1 MFFHVAK
8 ILWVV
13 AQPSS
18 LIAIALALGAVLS
31 TRERW
36 RRLGRRLLAG
46 GLFVLL
52 VCGLSPLGELLILP
66 LENRFPRPDL
76 ARGGPIAGIIILGG
90 AIGANSNP
98 PRELAGL
105 NESAER
111 MTEAVALTRQ
121 FPDARLVFTGGSA
134 AVLAKEP
141 PESATMARLLE
152 GLGVAKE
159 RTVLESRSRDT
170 YENAAFTKLLVD
182 PRPGQRWLLVTSGWH
197 MPRAMG
203 AFRKAGFPVEPWPVD
218 YRTSGRLDLRF
229 GTSIPEGLRRV
240 DFVTREYLGLVAYYL
255 TGRTSALLPGP

>member
-1 MFFHVAK
+1 MFFYAAK
-8 ILWVV
+8 IVWFF

-18 LIAIALALGAVLS
+18 VIAIALMLGTILTA
-31 TRERW
+31 TAAW
-36 RRLGRRLLAG
+36 RRFGRWLLIG
-46 GLFVLL
+46 GLVALL

-76 ARGGPIAGIIILGG
+76 ARGGPVAGIIILGG

-111 MTEAVALTRQ
+111 MTEAVVLTRQ

-134 AVLAKEP
+134 ALLAKEP

-170 YENAAFTKLLVD
+170 YENAAFTKRLVD

-203 AFRKAGFPVEPWPVD
+203 SFRKAGFPVEPWPVD
-218 YRTSGRLDLRF
+218 YRTSGRLRLRL
-229 GTSIPEGLRRV
+229 GTSVPEGLRRV
-240 DFVTREYLGLVAYYL
+240 DFVTKEYLGLVVYYL